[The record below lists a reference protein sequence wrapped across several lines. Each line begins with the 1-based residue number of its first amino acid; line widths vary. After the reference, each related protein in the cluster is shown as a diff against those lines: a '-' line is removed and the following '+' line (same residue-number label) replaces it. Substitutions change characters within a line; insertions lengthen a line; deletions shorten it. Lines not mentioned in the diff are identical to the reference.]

1 MSRLVKRI
9 ELAANVCIIA
19 AALVICGLVV
29 KRFLVKSPS
38 NISQVSGVSAGTKIY
53 LPGIDWSKNSKTL
66 LLVLSVGCK
75 FCSASAPFYQ
85 NLTKQTASS
94 KGAKLVAILPQ
105 SPDQGGEYLRS
116 LNIRVDDVK
125 QATLTS
131 LGVRATPTLI
141 LVNNAGIVTNFW
153 VGQLSSDK
161 EIEVVA
167 QLR

>member
-1 MSRLVKRI
+1 
-9 ELAANVCIIA
+9 
-19 AALVICGLVV
+19 
-29 KRFLVKSPS
+29 
-38 NISQVSGVSAGTKIY
+38 